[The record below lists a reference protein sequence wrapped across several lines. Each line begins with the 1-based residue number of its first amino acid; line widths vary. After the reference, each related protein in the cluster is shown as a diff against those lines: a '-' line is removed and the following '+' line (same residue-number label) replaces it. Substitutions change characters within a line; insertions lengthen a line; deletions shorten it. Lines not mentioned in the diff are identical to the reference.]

1 MKEQNKPQKTKKP
14 DNKLLAFFKKAIIF
28 IKMQFT
34 LLMLKSPVLSYYRSR
49 YTLWMNSIRLKRAI
63 KLCDAKT
70 SAYNRQYHVF
80 KIRNKYFIQCRL
92 DFKLSKNL
100 SQKAK
105 DRINV
110 IKVRESAI
118 YSSPLTLLK
127 NNLPVKNL
135 RT

>member
-1 MKEQNKPQKTKKP
+1 MM
-14 DNKLLAFFKKAIIF
+14 F
-28 IKMQFT
+28 
-34 LLMLKSPVLSYYRSR
+34 MLKHPVISYYHNR
-49 YTLWMNSIRLKRAI
+49 YTLWKNSLRLKRAI

-70 SAYNRQYHVF
+70 KAYNRQYHVF
-80 KIRNKYFIQCRL
+80 KIKNRYYIQCRL

-105 DRINV
+105 DRINI